1 MKKLFVALLVAL
13 AVVSTS
19 TAMAQTPLKVGII
32 DLKKVFDGY
41 WKTKQA
47 DVNLK
52 VQVAEME
59 KQSKTMVDAYER
71 LSGEYKKALDG
82 SNDQAVSLEERD
94 KRKKSAEAKLME
106 MREVEQSIQQFNRT
120 SRTQLAEKSRQ
131 MRESILKEIKE
142 AVSAK
147 SKAAGYD
154 VVLDSA
160 AETTNMT
167 PLVIFWNGQG
177 DITEAVLSHIN
188 ANAPPETPAVT
199 PAAPAEKGKGK

>member
-1 MKKLFVALLVAL
+1 MKKLFAALLVAL
-13 AVVSTS
+13 AVAGPA
-19 TAMAQTPLKVGII
+19 TAMAQTGVKVGVI

-52 VQVAEME
+52 SQVAEME

-82 SNDQAVSLEERD
+82 SNDQAVSAEEQG
-94 KRKKSAEAKLME
+94 KRKKTAEAKLME

-131 MRESILKEIKE
+131 MRENILKEIKE

-154 VVLDSA
+154 LVVDSA
-160 AETTNMT
+160 AETANGT
-167 PLVIFWNGQG
+167 PLVMFWNGQG

-199 PAAPAEKGKGK
+199 PAAPAEKGKLK